1 MANLDTSMSQML
13 ESLESM
19 KPAYAYALQMLEKS
33 SGASSGIE
41 QKVRNRFASILKRLQ
56 KSFGC
61 RILVLCYP
69 RFTIYI
75 L

>member
-41 QKVRNRFASILKRLQ
+41 QKVRNRFACILKRLQ
-56 KSFGC
+56 NPCIMLS
-61 RILVLCYP
+61 
-69 RFTIYI
+69 
-75 L
+75 